1 MTPDL
6 KPGQRWRSVLGDG
19 EEAVEIVQVTE
30 VTVDYRDLCTRACH
44 SAMLDVFAV
53 LYRLDTDA
61 KPRARRAVS

>member
-1 MTPDL
+1 MTSDP

-19 EEAVEIVQVTE
+19 EEAVEIVRVAD
-30 VTVDYRDLCTRACH
+30 VTVDYRDLRTRACH

-61 KPRARRAVS
+61 KPRARRVVS